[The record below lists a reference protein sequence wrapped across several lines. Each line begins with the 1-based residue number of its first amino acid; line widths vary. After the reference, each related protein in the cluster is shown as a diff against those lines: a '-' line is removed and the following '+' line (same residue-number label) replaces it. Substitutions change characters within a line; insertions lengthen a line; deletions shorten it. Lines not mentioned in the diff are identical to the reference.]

1 MSTMKASAVRTSF
14 TIKLPSL
21 FSKKYILRPAE
32 DYPATHELPARAED
46 VEPARE
52 KGSDDMSTTMASAVR
67 TRFTIKLPSLF
78 SKKYILRP
86 AEDYQPA
93 THELPARAEDVEPA
107 REKGSDDMS
116 TTMASAV
123 RTRFTI
129 KLPSLFSKKYIL
141 RPAEDYLSKDLQVEE
156 FTMEKMRD
164 IELKMTEYY
173 MRDIGL
179 KITEYY
185 DKDAEDPEDG
195 PIYMKLDDGI
205 KIPEDE
211 PAEPSE
217 EEETQSCAWFCIPAF
232 LIVRRARARI
242 ASFFRV

>member
-32 DYPATHELPARAED
+32 DYQPATHELPARAED

-156 FTMEKMRD
+156 FTMEK
-164 IELKMTEYY
+164 
-173 MRDIGL
+173 
-179 KITEYY
+179 